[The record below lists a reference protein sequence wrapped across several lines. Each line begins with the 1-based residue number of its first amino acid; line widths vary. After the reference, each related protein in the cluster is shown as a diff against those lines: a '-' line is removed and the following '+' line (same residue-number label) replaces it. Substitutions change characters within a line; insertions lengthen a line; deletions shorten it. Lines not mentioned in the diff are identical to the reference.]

1 MKVCLPFLFVSII
14 FGCKPIE
21 TENIHLKAFD
31 FIPFETVNSELDLI
45 IRETSGIAKDA
56 FTYWTHN
63 DSGNPS
69 DIYQISED
77 GQIQNKVRLGD
88 YYNKDWEDMTTDGE
102 YLYIGDMGNNFGNRK
117 DLRILKVR
125 LDSLASTRATVQDTI
140 NFRFADQ
147 TEFYGDYGHNFDCE
161 SVIAF
166 GYSLYVFTKNWQDH
180 ACRVYRM
187 PKTEGTYVAEL
198 VGDFNTQGIV
208 SSAALSPDKTKVAL
222 VGYNYS
228 GVMDPFIWILSD
240 FQGADFFG
248 GNTMRYNLDM
258 KRQTE
263 GIEFA
268 NDSTLMIT
276 AEKGQA
282 KAASLFKVHLK

>member
-1 MKVCLPFLFVSII
+1 MAII
-14 FGCKPIE
+14 FGCKPVA
-21 TENIHLKAFD
+21 TENLHLQAFD
-31 FIPFETVNSELDLI
+31 FIPFETVNGELDLI

-69 DIYQISED
+69 DIYQMSED

-88 YYNKDWEDMTTDGE
+88 YYNKDWEDITTDGE
-102 YLYIGDMGNNFGNRK
+102 HLYIGDFGNNFGNRK

-140 NFRFADQ
+140 NFRFPDQ
-147 TEFYGDYGHNFDCE
+147 TEFYGDYNHNFDCE
-161 SVIAF
+161 SLIAF
-166 GYSLYVFTKNWQDH
+166 GDSLYLFTKNHLDH
-180 ACRVYRM
+180 ACRVYRV
-187 PKTEGTYVAEL
+187 PKAEGTYDAEL
-198 VGDFNTQGIV
+198 VGEFNTQGII
-208 SSAALSPDKTKVAL
+208 SSAAVSPDGTKVAL

-240 FQGADFFG
+240 FKGADFFG
-248 GNTMRYNLDM
+248 GKTKRYNLDM

-263 GIEFA
+263 GIAFA

-276 AEKGQA
+276 AEKGLTR
-282 KAASLFKVHLK
+282 AASLFKVNLK